1 MKNNNEMNKGF
12 ANCRCGKKNVNSND
26 ITSTLDKTFVTNYD
40 SCKTETASKKET
52 YRCAICGKAYDSI
65 DERVACETKCLADR
79 KKIQAELEKKKLEE
93 KKTARKDEIVK
104 KYKELAILV
113 NDYCNDYGS
122 LQIGESNYFNDDYPT
137 LSKLLGWWF

>member
-1 MKNNNEMNKGF
+1 MKNFNNEKT
-12 ANCRCGKKNVNSND
+12 
-26 ITSTLDKTFVTNYD
+26 TSTINKTFATNYD
-40 SCKTETASKKET
+40 CGKTETASKKMT
-52 YRCAICGKAYDSI
+52 YRCAICGKTYDTI

-113 NDYCNDYGS
+113 KDYCNDYGS
-122 LQIGESNYFNDDYPT
+122 LQIGESSCFEDDYPT